1 MKCKTKQLIQ
11 IFIIYLFINGIV
23 SEGNDDN
30 LFSDSHYYRIW
41 PYFVL
46 VSSSSGVSES
56 FVVKNK
62 PPFGLENSFCQPAP
76 RSCGRHGD
84 CGVFPAVS
92 NQENKTHVY
101 LNVSNTW
108 LSVSPMR
115 RFCSGGGRL
124 ITPRCRDK
132 PVFGPACQCVCCEM
146 SP

>member
-1 MKCKTKQLIQ
+1 MFKFC
-11 IFIIYLFINGIV
+11 V
-23 SEGNDDN
+23 SFVKHCTEEGEIKGEEEKKKRMAI
-30 LFSDSHYYRIW
+30 SDSHYYRIW